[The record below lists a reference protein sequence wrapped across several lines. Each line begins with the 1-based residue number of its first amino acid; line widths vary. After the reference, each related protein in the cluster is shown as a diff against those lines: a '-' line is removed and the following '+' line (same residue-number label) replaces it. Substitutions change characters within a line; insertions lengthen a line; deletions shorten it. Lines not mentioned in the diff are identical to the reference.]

1 MVKETAARSVVVLYW
16 HHNIAAV
23 SVAASV
29 ALQLQQYHSR
39 SDTAAAAWQ
48 HSVGGSIIASVAV
61 GTGTG

>member
-23 SVAASV
+23 SVAVSV
-29 ALQLQQYHSR
+29 VLQWQQYHSR

-48 HSVGGSIIASVAV
+48 HSVGGSIVLAAAS
-61 GTGTG
+61 